1 MDQVD
6 IAQRA
11 YAAALEGVDGPRQST
26 PTKEV
31 KPPRRIIRQP
41 EVMVLTGIA
50 NRNQLWELE
59 RQGNFPK
66 RFSLNPAADWRFSQK
81 GWFLDEVMLWID
93 ARGASRD
100 GS

>member
-11 YAAALEGVDGPRQST
+11 YAAARAGEDGPRQST
-26 PTKEV
+26 PDRAE
-31 KPPRRIIRQP
+31 PRRIIRQP
-41 EVMVLTGIA
+41 EVMALTGIA
-50 NRNQLWELE
+50 NRTQLWELE

-66 RFSLNPAADWRFSQK
+66 RFALNPAASWRFGQK
-81 GWFLDEVMLWID
+81 GWYFDEVMLWIE

-100 GS
+100 SA